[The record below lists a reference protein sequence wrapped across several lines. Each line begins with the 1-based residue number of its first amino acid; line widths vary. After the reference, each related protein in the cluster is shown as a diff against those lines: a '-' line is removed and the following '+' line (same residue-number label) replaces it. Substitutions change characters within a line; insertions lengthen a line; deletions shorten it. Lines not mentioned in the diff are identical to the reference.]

1 MRWVHDLVAFDQLSV
16 NDQQRVIG
24 RTKADSIELSEHGLY
39 FVAFS
44 AERSRYDRMLAR
56 MFGNAPDG
64 LRDRLTDYSKPVSCA
79 YYFAPSLNA
88 LAEAAGPE

>member
-1 MRWVHDLVAFDQLSV
+1 MTVEGEELEIFRRSV
-16 NDQQRVIG
+16 PYG
-24 RTKADSIELSEHGLY
+24 TAEEHGLY
-39 FVAFS
+39 FLAFS
-44 AERSRYDRMLAR
+44 AERARYDQMLAR

-64 LRDRLTDYSKPVSCA
+64 VRDRLTDFSKPVSCA